1 MIVVVDYGMG
11 NLDSVVRGFNKSGT
25 AVRVSADAADIEAAS
40 GIVLPGV
47 GAYGEAM
54 QYLRAHGLVDLL
66 NRRVL
71 GDRVP
76 VLGICL
82 GFQLMTSHG
91 EEGDAD
97 GLGWIGGVT
106 RRFRP
111 PADSPIKIPH
121 MGWNDLQR
129 QADSPLF
136 DGIDPRACFY
146 FAHSY
151 HVTEPVPEATLA
163 TSTYGEPFISSA
175 TLNGH
180 IFGTQFHPEKSY
192 ENGIR
197 ILANFARRAA
207 HE

>member
-1 MIVVVDYGMG
+1 MIVVLEYGMG
-11 NLDSVVRGFNKSGT
+11 NLDSVVRAFSKAGSSVK
-25 AVRVSADAADIEAAS
+25 VSAAAADISAAS

-47 GAYGEAM
+47 GAYAEAM
-54 QYLRAHGLVDLL
+54 RNLRERGLVDLL
-66 NRRVL
+66 HRRVL
-71 GDRVP
+71 CERVP

-82 GFQLMTSHG
+82 GFQLMTAHG

-97 GLGWIGGVT
+97 GLGWLGGVT
-106 RRFRP
+106 RRFRFAP
-111 PADSPIKIPH
+111 DSGVKIPH
-121 MGWNDLQR
+121 MGWNDVQGHSE
-129 QADSPLF
+129 SPIF

-151 HVTEPVPEATLA
+151 HVTEPVPGASLT
-163 TSTYGEPFISSA
+163 TSAYGGTFISSA
-175 TLNGH
+175 SLNGH

>member
-1 MIVVVDYGMG
+1 MIVVLDYGMG
-11 NLDSVVRGFNKSGT
+11 NLDSVVRAFDKAGA
-25 AVRVSADAADIEAAS
+25 AVKVSADAADAAAAS

-47 GAYGEAM
+47 GAYAEAM
-54 QYLRAHGLVDLL
+54 RNLRGRGLVELL
-66 NRRVL
+66 HRRVL
-71 GDRVP
+71 AEQVP

-97 GLGWIGGVT
+97 GLGWLGGVT
-106 RRFRP
+106 RRFRFAP
-111 PADSPIKIPH
+111 DSGVKIPH

-129 QADSPLF
+129 QAQSPIF

-151 HVTEPVPEATLA
+151 HVTDLVPGAELT
-163 TSTYGEPFISSA
+163 TSVYGDPFISSA
-175 TLNGH
+175 SLNGH

-197 ILANFARRAA
+197 ILANFARRVA

>member
-11 NLDSVVRGFNKSGT
+11 NLDSVVRGFSKAGT
-25 AVRVSADAADIEAAS
+25 AVKVSGDAADIAAAS

-47 GAYGEAM
+47 GAYAEAM
-54 QYLRAHGLVDLL
+54 RNLRANGLVDLL

-71 GDRVP
+71 GERVP

-82 GFQLMTSHG
+82 GFQLMTAHG

-97 GLGWIGGVT
+97 GLGWMGGVT
-106 RRFRP
+106 RRFRFA
-111 PADSPIKIPH
+111 ADAAVKIPH

-129 QADSPLF
+129 QAESPLF

-151 HVTEPVPEATLA
+151 HVTDPVPEAALA
-163 TSTYGEPFISSA
+163 TSVYGAPFISSA
-175 TLNGH
+175 SLNGH

-207 HE
+207 Q

>member
-1 MIVVVDYGMG
+1 MIVVLDYGMG
-11 NLDSVVRGFNKSGT
+11 NLDSVVRAFTKAGA
-25 AVRVSADAADIEAAS
+25 AVKVSADAADIAAAS

-47 GAYGEAM
+47 GAYAEAM
-54 QYLRAHGLVDLL
+54 RNLRGRGLVELL

-71 GDRVP
+71 TDQVP

-97 GLGWIGGVT
+97 GLGWLGGAT
-106 RRFRP
+106 RRFRFTH
-111 PADSPIKIPH
+111 DSGVKIPH

-129 QADSPLF
+129 EAESPIF

-151 HVTEPVPEATLA
+151 HVTDPVPAAAVT
-163 TSTYGEPFISSA
+163 TSVYGDTFISSA
-175 TLNGH
+175 SLNGH

-192 ENGIR
+192 DNGIR
-197 ILANFARRAA
+197 ILANFARRTA

>member
-1 MIVVVDYGMG
+1 MIVVLDYGMG
-11 NLDSVVRGFNKSGT
+11 NLDSVVRAFNKAGA
-25 AVRVSADAADIEAAS
+25 AVKVSADAADIAAAS

-47 GAYGEAM
+47 GAYAEAM
-54 QYLRAHGLVDLL
+54 RNLRERGLVDLL

-71 GDRVP
+71 AEHVP

-82 GFQLMTSHG
+82 GFQLMTAHG

-97 GLGWIGGVT
+97 GLGWLGGMT
-106 RRFRP
+106 RRFRFAP
-111 PADSPIKIPH
+111 DSGVKIPH

-129 QADSPLF
+129 QAESPIF

-151 HVTEPVPEATLA
+151 HVTDPVPEAALT
-163 TSTYGEPFISSA
+163 TSAYGDTFISSA
-175 TLNGH
+175 SLNGH

-192 ENGIR
+192 DNGIR

>member
-1 MIVVVDYGMG
+1 MIVVLDYGMG
-11 NLDSVVRGFNKSGT
+11 NLDSVVRAFNKAGVT
-25 AVRVSADAADIEAAS
+25 VKVSADAADIASAS
-40 GIVLPGV
+40 GMVLPGV
-47 GAYGEAM
+47 GAFAGAM
-54 QYLRAHGLVDLL
+54 HNLRGRGLVELL
-66 NRRVL
+66 HRRVL
-71 GDRVP
+71 ADLVP

-97 GLGWIGGVT
+97 GLGWLGGAT
-106 RRFRP
+106 RRFRFAP
-111 PADSPIKIPH
+111 GSGVKIPH

-129 QADSPLF
+129 QAESPIF

-151 HVTEPVPEATLA
+151 HVTDPVPGAVLA
-163 TSTYGEPFISSA
+163 TSVHGEPFISGAS
-175 TLNGH
+175 LNGH

-192 ENGIR
+192 DNGIR
-197 ILANFARRAA
+197 ILANFARRVA

>member
-1 MIVVVDYGMG
+1 MIAVLDYGMG
-11 NLDSVVRGFNKSGT
+11 NLDSVIRAFDKAGAAVKVT
-25 AVRVSADAADIEAAS
+25 ADPDDISAAT

-47 GAYGEAM
+47 GAYAEAM
-54 QYLRAHGLVDLL
+54 RNLRERGLIDVL

-82 GFQLMTSHG
+82 GFQLMTAHG

-97 GLGWIGGVT
+97 GLGWLGGTT
-106 RRFRP
+106 RRFRFAP
-111 PADSPIKIPH
+111 DAGVKIPH
-121 MGWNDLQR
+121 MGWNDLQGR
-129 QADSPLF
+129 ADSPLF

-151 HVTEPVPEATLA
+151 HVTDPVPGAVIT
-163 TSTYGEPFISSA
+163 TSDYGGPFISSA
-175 TLNGH
+175 ALNGH

-197 ILANFARRAA
+197 ILSNFARRAA
-207 HE
+207 HA